1 MTLARVAALT
11 GVNVIAVPTNCAR
24 LPVRVAGGDR
34 AVLLIALLIP
44 LGLAIG
50 YFALA
55 LWKAASEKKASPS
68 REALGL
74 GAVVNFFDT
83 LGIGS
88 MAPTMAWFKFR
99 NMVADR
105 LIPSTMLVG
114 LTPPTITQGI
124 IFLILLGVMVDPVLL
139 TGCIIALLAGG
150 IVGAPLAKGA
160 HVRLVQLIVA
170 VALLVAGAFYAVN
183 NLHLMPPGGTASGL
197 PFSLTLFAIAANF
210 AFGVLLNFGVGN
222 YAPSLLMF
230 SMMGMDPRL
239 CFPIMAAGAGLAAA
253 AAGIRHI
260 NYGEI
265 NLKVVTGMAIG
276 GIPAVFVAAFIV
288 KTMPMEVLRWLVM
301 MIVVYAAVMMLRS
314 ALTKGADQRSQ
325 VPSGGAV
332 D

>member
-1 MTLARVAALT
+1 M
-11 GVNVIAVPTNCAR
+11 
-24 LPVRVAGGDR
+24 
-34 AVLLIALLIP
+34 LLIALLIP
-44 LGLAIG
+44 LGLALA
-50 YFALA
+50 YFVLA
-55 LWKAASEKKASPS
+55 LWKAARDKKVSPDH
-68 REALGL
+68 EALAL

-99 NMVADR
+99 NLVADR

-114 LTPPTITQGI
+114 LTPPTVTQGI

-160 HVRLVQLIVA
+160 HVRLVQLVVA
-170 VALLVAGAFYAVN
+170 VALLVAGIFYAIN
-183 NLHLMPPGGTASGL
+183 NLHMMPPGGTASGL
-197 PFSLTLFAIAANF
+197 PFNLTLFAIAANF
-210 AFGVLLNFGVGN
+210 AFGILLNFGVGN

-230 SMMGMDPRL
+230 RMMGMDPRL

-301 MIVVYAAVMMLRS
+301 VIVVYAALMMLKSAFVRAGDHRS
-314 ALTKGADQRSQ
+314 S
-325 VPSGGAV
+325 VPTGGAV

>member
-1 MTLARVAALT
+1 M
-11 GVNVIAVPTNCAR
+11 
-24 LPVRVAGGDR
+24 AGGDW
-34 AVLLIALLIP
+34 AVLLIALLIS
-44 LGLAIG
+44 LGLTLA
-50 YFALA
+50 YFTAVLFRAAREKRAKPSGETLA
-55 LWKAASEKKASPS
+55 
-68 REALGL
+68 L

-88 MAPTMAWFKFR
+88 MAPTMSWFKFR
-99 NMVADR
+99 KLVADR

-114 LTPPTITQGI
+114 LTPPTMTQGF
-124 IFLILLGVMVDPVLL
+124 IFLVLLGVMVEPVLL

-170 VALLVAGAFYAVN
+170 VALLVAGIFYAVN
-183 NLHLMPPGGTASGL
+183 NLQMMPEGGTAAGL
-197 PFSLTLFAIAANF
+197 PIDLTIIAIAANF
-210 AFGVLLNFGVGN
+210 AFGILLNFGVGN

-265 NLKVVTGMAIG
+265 DLKVVIGLAIG

-288 KTMPMEVLRWLVM
+288 KVMPMEVLRWLVM
-301 MIVVYAAVMMLRS
+301 LIVIYAAAMMLKS
-314 ALTKGADQRSQ
+314 ALSKGGDRRAE
-325 VPSGGAV
+325 VPAGGAI

>member
-1 MTLARVAALT
+1 M
-11 GVNVIAVPTNCAR
+11 
-24 LPVRVAGGDR
+24 
-34 AVLLIALLIP
+34 LLIALLIP
-44 LGLAIG
+44 LGLAMA
-50 YFALA
+50 YFVLA
-55 LWKAASEKKASPS
+55 LWKATRERMAAPN
-68 REALGL
+68 REALVL
-74 GAVVNFFDT
+74 GSIVNFFDT

-114 LTPPTITQGI
+114 LTPPTITQGL
-124 IFLILLGVMVDPVLL
+124 IFLVLLGVMVDPVLL

-160 HVRLVQLIVA
+160 HVRVVQMVVA
-170 VALLVAGAFYAVN
+170 VALLIAGVFYALN
-183 NLHLMPPGGTASGL
+183 NLQMMPEGGTAAGL
-197 PFSLTLFAIAANF
+197 PIDLTILAIAANF
-210 AFGVLLNFGVGN
+210 GFGVLLNFGVGN

-265 NLKVVTGMAIG
+265 DLRIVAGLAIG

-301 MIVVYAAVMMLRS
+301 VIVVYAAAMMLRS
-314 ALTKGADQRSQ
+314 ALGGSGDRRPE
-325 VPSGGAV
+325 VPSGGAI